1 MIKKCAI
8 YTRTA
13 IKDQDVSADLKAA
26 EDFLLTQQDTWVSK
40 HYHDN
45 GYMDSNLV
53 RPSIIRLMNDI
64 RDGKID
70 AVIVRGVD
78 QISRSAADFCEFA
91 AIMNDHNVQLVTL
104 RHGFVEASPAGTLLL
119 SLLAAFAQYQDSL
132 DREAA

>member
-13 IKDQDVSADLKAA
+13 IQDQDVSADLKAA
-26 EDFLLTQQDTWVSK
+26 EDFILAQQDTWIPK

-45 GYMDSNLV
+45 GYMGSNLV
-53 RPSIIRLMNDI
+53 RPAIMRLLNDI
-64 RDGKID
+64 REGNID

-91 AIMNDHNVQLVTL
+91 AIMNEHNVQLVTL
-104 RHGFVEASPAGTLLL
+104 RHGFIEASPAGTLLL
-119 SLLAAFAQYQDSL
+119 GLLSAFAQYQDSL
-132 DREAA
+132 DCEAA